1 MAGGT
6 AKYAKDEEDGG
17 FETIELNNMKNGTVE
32 VWVKAPSDRLFTP
45 ATLKLDPCLVK
56 VYCDR
61 CTVKASVP
69 PGETNIMEGLVYAR
83 LQELDSM
90 IPVVSSPTYTWWKA
104 GQFVYPAPIP
114 SGAVPNGSSS
124 TSGGIVYIRRPGRWE
139 PCQGQVCWKNSTTVP
154 LARRRLLEET
164 ETEPDTPE
172 DLKVTQDGTGAS
184 AKEGSTFESRP
195 PFVGRSRGRASA
207 RGHRRSLLP
216 DCNTCPAGYSTE
228 DKVGTALMN
237 GTWETV
243 CKQSKEDIC
252 DVCEDDFFS
261 EECEGATVMNIL
273 LLGNGTVPWPIPPEY
288 VGWPELE
295 KLPDECKTDFAC
307 LDGSMKAQLDNCTS
321 LFLNFDKDKNGF
333 WNHSEFEAFEAKHGA
348 EIMRSMGMNSP
359 TPPGP
364 SSSSSSATAVPPA
377 PVASSSS
384 SSARLT
390 FDDLDLS
397 GGNMID
403 HNEFDEICKSTLDP
417 EIAIEKCE
425 LAPQCERA
433 ILGPCVSTASTA
445 SASPSSK
452 RLAPPRS
459 ACALAKLHTETQRRA
474 HRHAQHSHS
483 LLEINRVLN
492 RLIWMRRS
500 STRPGRSSVG
510 QATSA
515 IVRFVYL
522 SACLFS
528 VCVCPWACVLSGACM
543 MILLRMQVHDASVR
557 KCKCMLLLS

>member
-1 MAGGT
+1 
-6 AKYAKDEEDGG
+6 
-17 FETIELNNMKNGTVE
+17 MKNGTVE

-45 ATLKLDPCLVK
+45 ATLKFDPCLVK
-56 VYCDR
+56 VYCDS

-69 PGETNIMEGLVYAR
+69 PGETNRMEGLVYAK

-90 IPVVSSPTYTWWKA
+90 IPVVSSPTYTWWKV
-104 GQFVYPAPIP
+104 GQFVYPEE
-114 SGAVPNGSSS
+114 
-124 TSGGIVYIRRPGRWE
+124 RWE
-139 PCQGQVCWKNSTTVP
+139 PCQGQVCWTNSATVP
-154 LARRRLLEET
+154 LARRRLLEDT
-164 ETEPDTPE
+164 EDEVDKPE
-172 DLKVTQDGTGAS
+172 DLKVTQDGTWAS

-195 PFVGRSRGRASA
+195 PLVGRSRGRASA
-207 RGHRRSLLP
+207 RGQRRSLLP
-216 DCNTCPAGYSTE
+216 GCNTCPTGYSTE
-228 DKVGTALMN
+228 DQVGTALMN

-243 CKQSKEDIC
+243 CKQPKEDIC

-261 EECEGATVMNIL
+261 EECERATVMNIL

-288 VGWPELE
+288 VGRPKLE

-321 LFLNFDKDKNGF
+321 LFLNFDMDKNGF

-348 EIMRSMGMNSP
+348 EIMRSMGMNFS
-359 TPPGP
+359 
-364 SSSSSSATAVPPA
+364 
-377 PVASSSS
+377 VASSSS

-445 SASPSSK
+445 SASPYSK
-452 RLAPPRS
+452 GFAPPAVHVHLQNCTRKRRDVHAGMRNTLTVYS
-459 ACALAKLHTETQRRA
+459 KYTE
-474 HRHAQHSHS
+474 S
-483 LLEINRVLN
+483 
-492 RLIWMRRS
+492 
-500 STRPGRSSVG
+500 
-510 QATSA
+510 
-515 IVRFVYL
+515 
-522 SACLFS
+522 
-528 VCVCPWACVLSGACM
+528 
-543 MILLRMQVHDASVR
+543 
-557 KCKCMLLLS
+557 